1 MGSRRRRVTE
11 ERLAIQPGYEKE
23 HDMKTAFATA
33 ALILATAGSAAFAQG
48 MEGQRIGCNDQTNDG
63 VSYSS
68 RSEAVDESKLENF
81 KSGNLRAEDLSQK
94 QQKQK
99 KTKRKDH

>member
-1 MGSRRRRVTE
+1 
-11 ERLAIQPGYEKE
+11 
-23 HDMKTAFATA
+23 MKTAFATA

-48 MEGQRIGCNDQTNDG
+48 MEGQRIGYNDQTNNG

-81 KSGNLRAEDLSQK
+81 KSGNLRAEDLSDVTITVFPTAQSDASVN
-94 QQKQK
+94 
-99 KTKRKDH
+99 RFPR

>member
-1 MGSRRRRVTE
+1 MKKT
-11 ERLAIQPGYEKE
+11 LA
-23 HDMKTAFATA
+23 TT

-48 MEGQRIGCNDQTNDG
+48 MEGQRIGYNDQTNDG

-81 KSGNLRAEDLSQK
+81 KSGNLRAEDLSDVTITVFPTAQSAASVD
-94 QQKQK
+94 
-99 KTKRKDH
+99 RFPH

>member
-1 MGSRRRRVTE
+1 
-11 ERLAIQPGYEKE
+11 
-23 HDMKTAFATA
+23 MKTAFATA

-48 MEGQRIGCNDQTNDG
+48 MEGQRIGYNDQTNDG

-81 KSGNLRAEDLSQK
+81 KSGNLRAEDLSDVTITVSPTAQSAASVD
-94 QQKQK
+94 
-99 KTKRKDH
+99 RFPH